1 MNIFAILRELFF
13 VRIES
18 LEWGDFESRYDDI
31 YDRKVNHAKTIEWK
45 QAIRKDF
52 ELNSIE
58 KFGSIKESGPL
69 VLITSSCTYELR
81 VGGWPQVG
89 C

>member
-31 YDRKVNHAKTIEWK
+31 YDRKVNHAKTIE
-45 QAIRKDF
+45 
-52 ELNSIE
+52 
-58 KFGSIKESGPL
+58 
-69 VLITSSCTYELR
+69 
-81 VGGWPQVG
+81 
-89 C
+89 